1 MFNKDIKEDVG
12 KLSQSVDELKDLH
25 KNHSEQIN
33 ELTKAFNDMSK
44 LNSDFNKTIKEEI
57 AKISE
62 LKKSFE
68 TELNSFVFL
77 KEKIKKELVENFK
90 ENIKKEF
97 NSLNEESIKHFELK
111 KDINESA
118 NLLKNF
124 NNNITKLNIIS
135 NSIKEADFELSKH
148 FENIENTNRD
158 KVELMKD
165 VDRLRGILAKYKRE
179 R

>member
-1 MFNKDIKEDVG
+1 
-12 KLSQSVDELKDLH
+12 
-25 KNHSEQIN
+25 
-33 ELTKAFNDMSK
+33 
-44 LNSDFNKTIKEEI
+44 
-57 AKISE
+57 
-62 LKKSFE
+62 
-68 TELNSFVFL
+68 L
-77 KEKIKKELVENFK
+77 KEKIKKELIENFK

-124 NNNITKLNIIS
+124 NNNITKLNTIS
-135 NSIKEADFELSKH
+135 NSIKEADFELAKH

-158 KVELMKD
+158 KVELMKE
-165 VDRLRGILAKYKRE
+165 VDRLRGILAKYKRD

>member
-1 MFNKDIKEDVG
+1 MFNKDVKEDVG
-12 KLSQSVDELKDLH
+12 KLSQSIDELKNSH
-25 KNHSEQIN
+25 KEHSEKIN
-33 ELTKAFNDMSK
+33 GLTDAFNKMSK
-44 LNSDFNKTIKEEI
+44 MNSDYNKSISVEI
-57 AKISE
+57 EKIVE

-77 KEKIKKELVENFK
+77 KDKIKKELIENFK
-90 ENIKKEF
+90 DNIKKEF

-124 NNNITKLNIIS
+124 NNNVIKLNNIS

-148 FENIENTNRD
+148 FANMENTNRD
-158 KVELMKD
+158 KVELMKE

>member
-12 KLSQSVDELKDLH
+12 KLIQRVEELKDLH
-25 KNHSEQIN
+25 KEHSEKISQLSLHFGSMN
-33 ELTKAFNDMSK
+33 KS
-44 LNSDFNKTIKEEI
+44 NSEFSKTIKDEI
-57 AKISE
+57 EKISE
-62 LKKSFE
+62 IKKSFE

-77 KEKIKKELVENFK
+77 KEKIKKELIENFK

-124 NNNITKLNIIS
+124 NNNITKLNTIS
-135 NSIKEADFELSKH
+135 NSIKEADFELAKH

-158 KVELMKD
+158 KVELMKE
-165 VDRLRGILAKYKRE
+165 VDRLRGILAKYKRD

>member
-1 MFNKDIKEDVG
+1 MFNKNVKEDIG
-12 KLSQSVDELKDLH
+12 KLSQSVDELKASH
-25 KNHSEQIN
+25 KEHSNKISG
-33 ELTKAFNDMSK
+33 LTEAFNKMGK
-44 LNSDFNKTIKEEI
+44 INSDFNKSISAEI
-57 AKISE
+57 EKIAE

-68 TELNSFVFL
+68 TELNSFNFL
-77 KEKIKKELVENFK
+77 KDRIKKELIENFK
-90 ENIKKEF
+90 DNIKREF

-124 NNNITKLNIIS
+124 NTNISKLNTIS
-135 NSIKEADFELSKH
+135 NSIKEADFELAKH

-158 KVELMKD
+158 KVELMKE